1 MRACGKV
8 QGSRVKGLVAAVEA
22 VEAVEAHG
30 YMRNGYGTARA
41 CHRILAEMAK
51 QAGAKPRGNFH
62 VDLCRIQ
69 YKINATLMQLL
80 KEQIHV

>member
-41 CHRILAEMAK
+41 CQQILANFGRNGKTSGSEAK
-51 QAGAKPRGNFH
+51 G
-62 VDLCRIQ
+62 
-69 YKINATLMQLL
+69 
-80 KEQIHV
+80 